1 MAEKKART
9 VQKKVKDKWKTK
21 QWYTV
26 KAPKIFNEVPVAA
39 TLADEP
45 EKLMGRISEAT
56 MQDITGDFSK
66 VHVKLFFKINGVV
79 GTDAT
84 SKFVGHELTTDY
96 LRRLIRRKHSKI
108 DAVYDVTTKD
118 GYSMRVKPV
127 AVTEKR
133 TKTSQEA
140 EIRRQMGTVVSEF
153 GARLT
158 LPEFTRDMI
167 NGELNSALFKVSRKV
182 YPVKKVEIRRSEVR
196 KEPAEPIEHVAMFA
210 KPEPVEAPPAEAETP
225 AESPAETAT
234 EAPAAEV
241 PKGEKKERAEEELT
255 EEERV

>member
-21 QWYTV
+21 QWYSI
-26 KAPKIFNEVPVAA
+26 KAPKIFNEVPVAV

-45 EKLMGRISEAT
+45 EKMMGRIAEAT

-66 VHVKLFFKINGVV
+66 VHVKLFFKVNGVV
-79 GTDAT
+79 GLDAT

-118 GYSMRVKPV
+118 GYSLRVKPV

-140 EIRRQMGTVVSEF
+140 QIRREMATVMTDF
-153 GARLT
+153 GSRLT

-182 YPVKKVEIRRSEVR
+182 YPVKKVEIRKSEIR
-196 KEPAEPIEHVAMFA
+196 KEPAEPIEHEPMFA
-210 KPEPVEAPPAEAETP
+210 KPEPVEAAETPEEPVTDAPAEASAP
-225 AESPAETAT
+225 
-234 EAPAAEV
+234 EAPTE
-241 PKGEKKERAEEELT
+241 EKKERAEEELT